1 MGKLSILMSFVMLL
15 SGQVLAADSIRLH
28 PDIDLVVN
36 GRVNGVTFPLGV
48 DEPSGDATSES
59 APGRV
64 YVPMEGPQGSEV
76 DFFIERA
83 VTDIFDNS
91 DTNRLIQFP
100 LYLNVGPTNKYLYAA
115 AKEGSNQYKVIKF
128 DSGGNPYVNRT
139 NTDIVFSISPADI
152 CAQVSGDCD
161 DFPSQV
167 LDRTYKIYFF
177 LTTTTPAGLPYG
189 TDAPPTTYPD
199 GIYFEVKMSNRVYV
213 ASAVTPSI
221 TAIKVGDKRLNIE
234 YSSAGGILEPDSVR
248 IFRHT
253 SAPGGTNQPINL
265 AGIYTGSLEAEEY
278 PYLTSGT
285 ITLRDLQNDA
295 DYVVS
300 VLFVNKYKFGT
311 VLSDDATGRPLEIQE
326 LLKKES
332 CFLLTAGFG
341 EEHFVIDYFR
351 KFRDRVLSKYTL
363 GRMFITSY
371 YEYAPKYALMVYE
384 NQVIRFGIRSISYSL
399 YFIFNYFNYLVGGFL
414 LVITGYLYSKSQK
427 KKLQFL

>member
-1 MGKLSILMSFVMLL
+1 MGKLSLLISFVMLL
-15 SGQVLAADSIRLH
+15 SGQVLAVDSVRLH
-28 PDIDLVVN
+28 PDNDLVIN
-36 GRVNGVTFPLGV
+36 GRVNGVTFPLGL

-76 DFFIERA
+76 DFFIERSA
-83 VTDIFDNS
+83 TDIFDNS

-100 LYLNVGPTNKYLYAA
+100 LYLNVGSTNKYLYAA

-139 NTDIVFSISPADI
+139 NADIVFSISPADI

-161 DFPSQV
+161 DFPTQV

-177 LTTTTPAGLPYG
+177 LSTTSPAGLPYG
-189 TDAPPTTYPD
+189 TDAPPSTYPD

-213 ASAVTPSI
+213 ASTLTPII

-253 SAPGGTNQPINL
+253 SAPGGTGQPINSL
-265 AGIYTGSLEAEEY
+265 GIYTGSLESEEY
-278 PYLTSGT
+278 PYLTSGE
-285 ITLRDLQNDA
+285 ITLRGLQNDT

-351 KFRDRVLSKYTL
+351 KFRDRVLSKSTL
-363 GRMFITSY
+363 GRMFITNY
-371 YEYAPKYALMVYE
+371 YEYAPKYALLIYDHE
-384 NQVIRFGIRSISYSL
+384 FIRFGIRMLSYCL
-399 YFIFNYFNYLVGGFL
+399 YFIFTNFYYLAGGLFFL
-414 LVITGYLYSKSQK
+414 ITGYLFSKSQK
-427 KKLQFL
+427 KKHQFL